1 MCPDGCFVDENT
13 DYRHGMP
20 PEWPDTFMVMRLG
33 MVPTLLKRTLRCMP
47 MKGRATTMCYATM
60 RRYVTATKRRLGMTT
75 EKCISIMSGDA
86 EDNENL
92 PCDSGSVP
100 VSTKNQASIAQ
111 RKPKLPVDESG
122 VLELR
127 AATLYLL
134 Q

>member
-1 MCPDGCFVDENT
+1 
-13 DYRHGMP
+13 
-20 PEWPDTFMVMRLG
+20 
-33 MVPTLLKRTLRCMP
+33 
-47 MKGRATTMCYATM
+47 
-60 RRYVTATKRRLGMTT
+60 MTT

-127 AATLYLL
+127 AAALYLL